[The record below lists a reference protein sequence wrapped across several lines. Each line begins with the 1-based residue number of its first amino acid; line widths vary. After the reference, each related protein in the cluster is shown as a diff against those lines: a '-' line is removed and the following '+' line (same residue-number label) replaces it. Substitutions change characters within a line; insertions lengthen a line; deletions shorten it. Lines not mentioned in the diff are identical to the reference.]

1 MKTER
6 LLSILMILLHRH
18 KITASELA
26 DYFEVSVRTIQRDMD
41 SLAVAGIPLYA
52 SVGKDGGYQLIDTY
66 RLDDTFLSKEEM
78 DTLIA
83 VLRGFRDTLTNRSIR
98 TIFEKLHGLPQGES
112 AFDKLVINLNPWGAD
127 PQFFQETLRRI
138 ESAIDQKKLLH
149 FTYYDL
155 YNNETHRTVEPY
167 TLVLKVNTW
176 YLFAYCRLRG
186 DYRFFKVLRMFDLA
200 VQDTLFSP
208 RDDIPRCKPWEE
220 LDYSR
225 PAEPILLKFQETA
238 RAKISDLFGH
248 QGWTIAEDGSI
259 LINCYFPI
267 DEWVISLILSYG
279 SEVEVIKPLSLR
291 EEIIHRIEKNYKTY
305 KKNS

>member
-6 LLSILMILLHRH
+6 LLSILMILLHRK

-26 DYFEVSVRTIQRDMD
+26 DYFEVSIRTIQRDMD
-41 SLAVAGIPLYA
+41 SLAVAGVPLYA

-66 RLDDTFLSKEEM
+66 RLDDTFLTKQEM
-78 DTLIA
+78 DTLVA
-83 VLRGFRDTLTNRSIR
+83 VLSGFRGTLANRPIR
-98 TIFEKLHGLPQGES
+98 TIFEKLHGLPQSES

-127 PQFFQETLRRI
+127 PRFQETLRLI
-138 ESAIDQKKLLH
+138 ENAIDQKKLLR

-186 DYRFFKVLRMFDLA
+186 DYRFFKILRIFDLT
-200 VQDTLFSP
+200 VRDTAFSP
-208 RDDIPRCKPWEE
+208 RDDIPRRKPWEE
-220 LDYSR
+220 LSYSQ

-238 RAKISDLFGH
+238 RARISDLFGH
-248 QGWTIAEDGSI
+248 QGWTVSEDGSI
-259 LINCYFPI
+259 LISCYFPI

-279 SEVEVIKPLSLR
+279 SDVEVLKPLSLR
-291 EEIIHRIEKNYKTY
+291 EEIIRRIEANYRTYEKNA
-305 KKNS
+305 

>member
-6 LLSILMILLHRH
+6 LLSILMILLHRR

-66 RLDDTFLSKEEM
+66 RLDDTFLTKDEM

-83 VLRGFRDTLTNRSIR
+83 VLSGFRGTLTNHSIR
-98 TIFEKLHGLPQGES
+98 TIFEKLHGLPQSES

-127 PQFFQETLRRI
+127 PQFKETLRRI

-155 YNNETHRTVEPY
+155 YNNETSRTVEPY

-176 YLFAYCRLRG
+176 YLFAFCRLRK
-186 DYRFFKVLRMFDLA
+186 DYRFFKALRMFDLS
-200 VQDTLFSP
+200 VQEAAFSP
-208 RDDIPRCKPWEE
+208 REDMPQHKPWEE

-238 RAKISDLFGH
+238 RARISDLFGH
-248 QGWTIAEDGSI
+248 QGWTGLADGSI
-259 LINCYFPI
+259 LITCYFPI

-279 SEVEVIKPLSLR
+279 SEVEVLKPLSLR
-291 EEIIHRIEKNYKTY
+291 QEIIRRIEENIEIYQT
-305 KKNS
+305 NS

>member
-6 LLSILMILLHRH
+6 LLSILMILLHRR

-26 DYFEVSVRTIQRDMD
+26 AYFEVSVRTIQRDMD
-41 SLAVAGIPLYA
+41 SLAMAGIPLYA
-52 SVGKDGGYQLIDTY
+52 SVGKDGGYQLMDTY
-66 RLDDTFLSKEEM
+66 RLDNTFLSKDEM

-83 VLRGFRDTLTNRSIR
+83 VLRGFRGTLTNRSIR
-98 TIFEKLHGLPQGES
+98 TIFEKLNGLPQGES

-127 PQFFQETLRRI
+127 DRFQGTLRRV
-138 ESAIDQKKLLH
+138 ETAIDQKRLLH

-176 YLFAYCRLRG
+176 YLFAYCRLRR
-186 DYRFFKVLRMFDLA
+186 DYRFFKALRIFDLSIED
-200 VQDTLFSP
+200 DTFSP
-208 RDDIPRCKPWEE
+208 RDDLPKRKPWEE

-225 PAEPILLKFQETA
+225 PAKPILLKFRETA
-238 RAKISDLFGH
+238 RARISDLFGH
-248 QGWTIAEDGSI
+248 QGWTAAEDGSI
-259 LINCYFPI
+259 LLNCDFPI

-279 SEVEVIKPLSLR
+279 GDVEVLAPLSLR
-291 EEIIHRIEKNYKTY
+291 EEIARRIAENHKVYEKDR
-305 KKNS
+305 